1 MNPALRQVNTGPR
14 GDALWPLK
22 AACHHLFWPARCTHC
37 GVCLED
43 QSEQLCA
50 ECWADVLSCTSG
62 SYCPTCAREVSE
74 YAVIDQRCPACAG
87 QNRIVDGMAR
97 AGVYDKRFHEMVLS
111 FKKGAT
117 ELRHIL
123 VPLIDSA
130 LKGSHFYAQIDA
142 FVPVPLHWTRRLVRG
157 YNQAAVL
164 ARQLSHPNARVST
177 ALARVRATRIQPLMT
192 SHAQRR
198 GNVLGAF
205 AVKSPKR
212 IAGRRLCLVDDIT
225 TSGATLQE
233 CAKVLKRA
241 GAEQV
246 YALVL
251 AVAGQG
257 R

>member
-1 MNPALRQVNTGPR
+1 MNPAVRQVNTGLPA
-14 GDALWPLK
+14 DALLPLK
-22 AACHHLFWPARCTHC
+22 AACHHLLWPAQCMHC
-37 GVCLED
+37 EASLED

-62 SYCPTCAREVSE
+62 AYCPTCAREVSE
-74 YAVIDQRCPACAG
+74 YAVIDRRCPGCAG
-87 QNRIVDGMAR
+87 QDRIVDGMAR

-117 ELRHIL
+117 ELRHLL
-123 VPLIDSA
+123 VPLADSA
-130 LKGSHFYAQIDA
+130 LKGSNFYAQIDV

-164 ARQLSHPNARVST
+164 AKSLRHPNARVCN
-177 ALARVRATRIQPLMT
+177 ALARVRATRIQPNMA

-198 GNVLGAF
+198 GNVQGAF
-205 AVKSPKR
+205 AVKSSKQVT
-212 IAGRRLCLVDDIT
+212 GRRLCLVDDIS
-225 TSGATLQE
+225 TSGAPLRE
-233 CAKVLKRA
+233 CAKVLKQA
-241 GAEQV
+241 GAKQV

-251 AVAGQG
+251 AVAGHG